1 MRLKSNHIGNIL
13 AGILIL
19 IIGLQCTACAET
31 YWSIK
36 QVAESTPERWTESYD
51 TPWRTISIDV
61 EIEVPTVEKIPI
73 VRVHRMPAVQDEK
86 LSDYAGTV
94 RNVEGSLR
102 ADKKRD
108 DFVSGDSRPQN
119 TYSYTKGQ
127 TPDRKPENVEMT
139 YAEALK
145 LGYKEME
152 KIWGLKEDNLRITK
166 VNIQDCFYYYS
177 GKNESM
183 VWGKRETDQGRY
195 IMVFAQNMC
204 GIDVEAAT
212 ECYDILGLDSE
223 KNFYSPY
230 CYISLSDI
238 QNIKIR
244 ASLYQEKNVVHEDVP
259 ILSFE
264 SAKKAFEAEIY
275 AGHLRSVDVV
285 KLCYIPYLDKKDKSI
300 LWLLPAW
307 YVKGLYTRDSSQEV
321 EVFTENGIENENME
335 RLELVFDAQGG
346 KLLDYT
352 DKRKDRRSVP
362 PIMTWEKIH

>member
-152 KIWGLKEDNLRITK
+152 KIWGLKEDIPHIAEQAVHMDHVFQRKPEQGQLLLHIVESAVDLLLHRAADVADTVGQEAVVPGLDNAGMRPFLVDFFTDNLSH
-166 VNIQDCFYYYS
+166 DCISFPETNTVFHLPLFYY
-177 GKNESM
+177 GRGEK
-183 VWGKRETDQGRY
+183 KRRT
-195 IMVFAQNMC
+195 
-204 GIDVEAAT
+204 
-212 ECYDILGLDSE
+212 
-223 KNFYSPY
+223 
-230 CYISLSDI
+230 
-238 QNIKIR
+238 
-244 ASLYQEKNVVHEDVP
+244 
-259 ILSFE
+259 
-264 SAKKAFEAEIY
+264 
-275 AGHLRSVDVV
+275 
-285 KLCYIPYLDKKDKSI
+285 
-300 LWLLPAW
+300 
-307 YVKGLYTRDSSQEV
+307 
-321 EVFTENGIENENME
+321 
-335 RLELVFDAQGG
+335 
-346 KLLDYT
+346 
-352 DKRKDRRSVP
+352 KRFFPD
-362 PIMTWEKIH
+362 TADD